1 MGLLV
6 YYPQGSFLRSSTPRY
21 ISNGV
26 LVEYVI
32 LVRREAAEWA
42 IQMTRA
48 KYHMRNLN
56 RLTYL
61 IGKSIHILAGGLI
74 ELI

>member
-1 MGLLV
+1 M
-6 YYPQGSFLRSSTPRY
+6 
-21 ISNGV
+21 
-26 LVEYVI
+26 I
-32 LVRREAAEWA
+32 LVRREAAEWT
-42 IQMTRA
+42 IQKRD
-48 KYHMRNLN
+48 KYHIPNLN

>member
-1 MGLLV
+1 MV
-6 YYPQGSFLRSSTPRY
+6 QG
-21 ISNGV
+21 
-26 LVEYVI
+26 EYVI

-42 IQMTRA
+42 IQMSRA
-48 KYHMRNLN
+48 AYHMRNPN

>member
-1 MGLLV
+1 M
-6 YYPQGSFLRSSTPRY
+6 
-21 ISNGV
+21 
-26 LVEYVI
+26 I
-32 LVRREAAEWA
+32 LVRREAAEWT
-42 IQMTRA
+42 IQMTRD
-48 KYHMRNLN
+48 KYHIPNLN

>member
-1 MGLLV
+1 
-6 YYPQGSFLRSSTPRY
+6 
-21 ISNGV
+21 
-26 LVEYVI
+26 
-32 LVRREAAEWA
+32 
-42 IQMTRA
+42 MTRA

-56 RLTYL
+56 RLKYL